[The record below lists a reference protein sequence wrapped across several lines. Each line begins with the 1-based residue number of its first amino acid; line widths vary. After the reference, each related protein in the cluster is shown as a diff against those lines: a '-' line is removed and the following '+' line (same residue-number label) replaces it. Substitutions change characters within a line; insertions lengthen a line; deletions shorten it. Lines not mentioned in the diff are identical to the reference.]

1 MAELIM
7 RVLRA
12 GMLILEA
19 LKEELD
25 CEEIELIKNKKREN
39 RNNKIRRGQQKL
51 YFIQSLTLNS
61 ILKNISL
68 LENPINNGVRSI
80 RKSISLVADSENI
93 WELARDLNERVSIL
107 NQLSSELNSK
117 QNLFNLHSRDF
128 KQIANELEKIRN
140 QVSYTGWA

>member
-61 ILKNISL
+61 IRKNISL